1 MKKQQGF
8 TLVEIAIVMVIIGLL
23 LGGVLKG
30 QAIIKNAQIKNLEN
44 SANGVATAIY
54 TYQDRYRAL
63 PGDDSNADTRF
74 SLAATEIGDGTGTID
89 DAFDSTGSTDESR
102 LLWLHLRNAGLV
114 NGADDDDTQ
123 PINAFS
129 GVIGAATDTQANGG
143 IAANTIRGLF
153 IGFTQIPEDVALIL
167 DSRNDDG
174 IPQNGSIQSDQTDY
188 TSGNMH
194 SIFFEL

>member
-63 PGDDSNADTRF
+63 PGDDPNANTRF
-74 SLAATEIGDGTGTID
+74 SVTNGDGTGTID
-89 DAFDSTGSTDESR
+89 DAFNSTTDDEESR

-114 NGADDDDTQ
+114 NGTDTDQTQ
-123 PINAFS
+123 PVNAFS
-129 GVIGAATDTQANGG
+129 GLVGAATDTQSNGG
-143 IAANTIRGLF
+143 DANNTIRGLF

-174 IPQNGSIQSDQTDY
+174 TAKTGSIQSNQDSYAEET
-188 TSGNMH
+188 MH
-194 SIFFEL
+194 SVFFEL

>member
-44 SANGVATAIY
+44 SANSVATAIY
-54 TYQDRYRAL
+54 SYQDRYRAL
-63 PGDDSNADTRF
+63 PGDDSRTDTRF
-74 SLAATEIGDGTGTID
+74 GLAATQKGDGTGMID
-89 DAFDSTGSTDESR
+89 DDFDSNTANDESR

-114 NGADDDDTQ
+114 NGDDTDQTQ
-123 PINAFS
+123 PINSFS
-129 GVIGAATDTQANGG
+129 GLIGASTDTTANGG
-143 IAANTIRGLF
+143 IATNTILGLF

-174 IPQNGSIQSDQTDY
+174 LANSGSIQTNQTNY
-188 TSGNMH
+188 TGGNIH
-194 SIFFEL
+194 SVFFEL

>member
-63 PGDDSNADTRF
+63 PGDDSNTVTRF
-74 SLAATEIGDGTGTID
+74 GTGVTAGDGTGTID
-89 DAFDSTGSTDESR
+89 SAFNTGSGEAS

-114 NGADDDDTQ
+114 TGADNDQTR
-123 PINAFS
+123 PINAFR

-143 IAANTIRGLF
+143 ITANTIRGLF
-153 IGFTQIPEDVALIL
+153 IGFTEIPEDVALIL

-174 IPQNGSIQSDQTDY
+174 LPQSGSIQSDQTTY
-188 TSGNMH
+188 GVNTGTMH
-194 SIFFEL
+194 SMFFEL